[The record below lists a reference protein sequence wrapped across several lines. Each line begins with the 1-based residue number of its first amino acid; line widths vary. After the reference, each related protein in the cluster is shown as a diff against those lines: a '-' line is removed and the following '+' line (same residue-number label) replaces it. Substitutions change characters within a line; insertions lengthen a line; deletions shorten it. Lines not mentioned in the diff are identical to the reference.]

1 MGKIKLGYITERH
14 YWIHILFWVLLTIY
28 FFAEPALYAFGAVK
42 LTLVGILFYCTY
54 GGAYFVAAK
63 YITPVYFLKGK
74 SLLGFGLIVLTA
86 CIQQLILGP
95 VSNLIMPF
103 NNPFWQWF
111 FFNLP
116 FSVLLLFLASGI
128 TVFTDYLYVVRKVQQ
143 LELAKAKQEILFL
156 KSQVNPHF
164 LFNTLNSLYSLA
176 RSQSGKVEKVILQL
190 SDLMRY
196 MMEVSQR
203 EYVTLAEEIHF
214 LSSYTAMERLRLNDD
229 AVCEMDIAPN
239 EYNQYRLPPLLLLP
253 FVENAFK
260 HGVEQNTG
268 QVNIHIHLSVT
279 DGRLL
284 FTVTNNFTILAHN
297 TATGTG
303 LKNIIKRLDLLY
315 GKKYDLNINHQNNV
329 YGATLKLQ
337 L

>member
-1 MGKIKLGYITERH
+1 MKLGYITERH

-28 FFAEPALYAFGAVK
+28 FFAEPSLYTYGALK
-42 LTLVGILFYCTY
+42 LVLVGILFYCTY

-63 YITPVYFLKGK
+63 YITPFYFLKGK
-74 SLLGFGLIVLTA
+74 SLAGFGLIVLTA
-86 CIQQLILGP
+86 CIQQLVLGS
-95 VSNLIMPF
+95 VSMLIMPLGG
-103 NNPFWQWF
+103 PFWQWF

-214 LSSYTAMERLRLNDD
+214 LSSYTAMEQLRLNDD
-229 AVCEMDIAPN
+229 AVCEINIAPN
-239 EYNQYRLPPLLLLP
+239 DYNQYRLPPLLLLP

-260 HGVEQNTG
+260 HGAEQNTG
-268 QVNIHIHLSVT
+268 PVNIQINLTIS
-279 DGRLL
+279 DGQLL
-284 FTVTNNFTILAHN
+284 FTVINSFTVMTH
-297 TATGTG
+297 TTTGTG

-315 GKKYDLNINHQNNV
+315 GKKYELDISHQNNV
-329 YGATLKLQ
+329 YSATLKLQ